1 MWTRETL
8 QYDAHL
14 GDGAFG
20 QVYKATHIPGGE
32 TVAVKQVAK
41 EKVSKLLPQLR
52 REVSILAQL
61 QHPNI
66 VRLLGSFEDDS
77 NLYLVMDYIDGGNLY
92 QRLKR
97 EGRLDP
103 SEAARVLAQV
113 SSAVDYLH
121 SQTPAVVHR
130 DIKPENILLTG
141 GLALLTDFGWSNYYR
156 EDVPRTTLC
165 GTLEY
170 LAPEIVNEA
179 GHGPAADVWC
189 LGILLYEML
198 LGATPF
204 KRPSRKEILT
214 SILADSPSFPRDI
227 PLPARELI
235 LRMVA
240 KDQNERPNIREI
252 CQHPWL
258 TEQRESISSISF
270 RFETESNDSDLQL
283 SISTTSIRDS
293 DLMQILPTQAIDQR
307 ISELKHRYSRILL
320 SVDESYKELAR
331 CKTSQQKLA
340 AELGGGLRPK
350 LQRDLMEVRSLLMEK
365 TAEKKMTQGLLNIRA
380 ADAKAQEEEVQRLQ
394 AEADRLHEELKE
406 IEGSQALELR
416 DMASELLKAKLKRDI
431 LRCQLKERF
440 QMMEAGVVEKQALTA
455 LPAELTTWLAEL
467 QSSTLQPDKIQVSIR
482 SLQSAVQ
489 EREFDLLALTSK
501 FNDQRGVLL
510 QELRKDQ
517 DALIIQVRESKRT
530 LVAQQ
535 QESARAQK
543 LQLLNQLQ
551 AVQPQP
557 VPSEYQTCR
566 KRFAHLMMVRAQ
578 MASKVKNLN
587 NIRLE
592 LKEQAKLNSVRILRM
607 QASRQQTNQ

>member
-20 QVYKATHIPGGE
+20 QVYKATHLPGGE
-32 TVAVKQVAK
+32 VVAVKQVAK

-66 VRLLGSFEDDS
+66 VRLLGHFEDDS

-97 EGRLDP
+97 EGRLEP
-103 SEAARVLAQV
+103 FEAARILSQV
-113 SSAVDYLH
+113 AGAVDYLH
-121 SQTPAVVHR
+121 AQTPAIVHR

-141 GLALLTDFGWSNYYR
+141 ELALLTDFGWSNYYSG
-156 EDVPRTTLC
+156 DVPRTTLC

-170 LAPEIVNEA
+170 LPPEIVNEA

-189 LGILLYEML
+189 MGILLYEML
-198 LGATPF
+198 LGTTPF

-214 SILADSPSFPRDI
+214 SILADSPNFSRDI
-227 PLPARELI
+227 PVQAKELI
-235 LRMVA
+235 IRMIS
-240 KDQNERPNIREI
+240 KNQLERPNIREVWR
-252 CQHPWL
+252 HPWL
-258 TEQRESISSISF
+258 ADQRESISSISF
-270 RFETESNDSDLQL
+270 RFDTESNDSDLQL

-293 DLMQILPTQAIDQR
+293 DLPVMPIQAADQR
-307 ISELKHRYSRILL
+307 ISELKHRYSRLLL

-340 AELGGGLRPK
+340 TELGGGLRPK
-350 LQRDLMEVRSLLMEK
+350 LQRNLMEVRSLLMEK

-394 AEADRLHEELKE
+394 AEVEKLHEEQK
-406 IEGSQALELR
+406 ALETREALQMR
-416 DMASELLKAKLKRDI
+416 EAASEVLRVKLKRDV

-440 QMMEAGVVEKQALTA
+440 QAMEAGVVEKQALTA
-455 LPAELTTWLAEL
+455 LPEEISTWLAQL
-467 QSSTLQPDKIQVSIR
+467 QSSTLSPDEVKA
-482 SLQSAVQ
+482 SLCSLHTAAQ
-489 EREFDLLALTSK
+489 ERELHLISLTSK
-501 FNDQRGVLL
+501 FNDQRGILL

-517 DALIIQVRESKRT
+517 DTLIIQVRERKRT
-530 LVAQQ
+530 LLAQQ
-535 QESARAQK
+535 QEAAREQK

-551 AVQPQP
+551 AVQIQS
-557 VPSEYQTCR
+557 VPSDYQACR
-566 KRFAHLMMVRAQ
+566 KRFGHLMMVRAQ
-578 MASKVKNLN
+578 LASKVKNLN

-592 LKEQAKLNSVRILRM
+592 LKEQAKLNSMRMLRM
-607 QASRQQTNQ
+607 QTGRPSQ